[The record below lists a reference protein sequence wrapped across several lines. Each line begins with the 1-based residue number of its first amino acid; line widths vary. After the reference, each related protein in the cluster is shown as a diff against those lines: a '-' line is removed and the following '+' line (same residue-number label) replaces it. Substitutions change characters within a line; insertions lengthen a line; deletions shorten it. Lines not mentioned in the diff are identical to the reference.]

1 MREIAF
7 AEVPLEPY
15 GDVLG
20 ERRLAELR
28 RGGERV
34 RELLGG
40 RTVWNVNSTAAGG
53 GVAELL
59 HVLGPLARAT
69 GVDVRWLVLDGD
81 AGFQAIAKRL
91 VSRLYGIAGDGGP
104 LGAAEAR
111 RYRRHLDDAAGEL
124 AALVRP
130 GDVVVV
136 HDPQPAGLIG
146 AARRC
151 GARVVWRCH
160 IGSDRPNEHTRDGGR
175 FVAEHVA
182 GADASVFSTP
192 GHIPGWAPRPLVVPP
207 SIDPCGPKNM
217 PLTPAQV
224 RDVLGAAGILAHE
237 RPEPVETPVP
247 VGAPVR
253 VSRPAV
259 VLREGPPP
267 PAGLP
272 MVVQVSRWDR
282 LKDMIGVLECFLAS
296 GVDGYLTLAGADLAG
311 VADDPGAARVYEEC
325 RRVWEALPAAHRR
338 RCQLV
343 CLPMDDL
350 RENAVVVNALQR
362 HASVVVQ
369 KSLAEGFG
377 LTATEAMWKARPL
390 LASAVGGLRDQVVH
404 GRSGLLVDD
413 PRDVAAAAAHLRRLF
428 GDRPFARRLGQD
440 ARRRVRER
448 YLPDGQL
455 LRWGRLI
462 EHMTTERAA

>member
-15 GDVLG
+15 RDALG
-20 ERRLAELR
+20 EERLESLR
-28 RGGERV
+28 RGCERV
-34 RELLGG
+34 RSLLGG

-59 HVLGPLARAT
+59 HVLGPLARAA

-81 AGFQAIAKRL
+81 AEFQAIAKRL
-91 VSRLYGIAGDGGP
+91 VSRLYGVAGDGGP
-104 LGAAEAR
+104 LGDAEAR
-111 RYRRHLDDAAGEL
+111 RYRRRIEESAEPL
-124 AALVRP
+124 AAFLRP
-130 GDVVVV
+130 GDVVIV

-146 AARRC
+146 TARRC
-151 GARVVWRCH
+151 GASVVWRCH
-160 IGSDRPNEHTRDGGR
+160 IGSDQANEHTRDGGR
-175 FVAEHVA
+175 FVGGFVAE
-182 GADASVFSTP
+182 ADATVFSTI
-192 GHIPGWAPRPLVVPP
+192 GHVAGWAPRPLVIPP

-217 PLTPAQV
+217 PLTGAQV
-224 RDVLGAAGILAHE
+224 RDVLGVAGLIAHE
-237 RPEPVETPVP
+237 RPAPVETPVP
-247 VGAPVR
+247 VGAGVR
-253 VSRPAV
+253 VHRPAV

-267 PAGLP
+267 PADLP

-282 LKDMIGVLECFLAS
+282 LKDMIGVLESFVAS

-311 VADDPGAARVYEEC
+311 VADDPAAAGVYDEC
-325 RRVWEALPAAHRR
+325 RQVWESLPGGHRR

-350 RENAVVVNALQR
+350 RENAVMVNALQR

-377 LTATEAMWKARPL
+377 LTATEAMWKSRPL
-390 LASAVGGLRDQVVH
+390 VASAVGGLRDQVTD
-404 GRSGLLVDD
+404 GETGLLVGD
-413 PRDVAAAAAHLRRLF
+413 PRDVATTAAHLRRLF
-428 GDRPFARRLGQD
+428 RDRPFARRLGEG

-448 YLPDGQL
+448 YLPDRQL
-455 LRWGRLI
+455 LDWARLI
-462 EHMTTERAA
+462 EGVTTKEAA